1 MAAVSLD
8 GMPLEVLIGAWVATG
23 LTLFIY
29 SFLYKD
35 NPLFKLGEHLYVG
48 ISVGYS
54 IVITIYA
61 VGVKLLWVPMTE
73 EGKWHLL
80 IPALLGLMI
89 SARFFPKI
97 AWLSRISF
105 AFVVG
110 FGSGTIIPR
119 LISSNVLSQLED
131 TIQPLVTMTAS
142 GLTYTIDVLDPR
154 SDVNN
159 VITLIGVVSVL
170 FYFFF
175 SVEHRGVGHAVA
187 RTGIVFLMIAF
198 GAAFGYTVMSR
209 MSLLIGRFDD
219 LIVFSGAEYGRPT
232 FVLIALV
239 VGFLFLLHYREKR
252 KTAAPGPDTPPS

>member
-1 MAAVSLD
+1 MLSN
-8 GMPLEVLIGAWVATG
+8 GIPMEVLIGAWVATG

-29 SFLYKD
+29 TFLYKD
-35 NPLFKLGEHLYVG
+35 NPLFKLGEHVYVG

-61 VGVKLLWVPMTE
+61 VGVKLLWIPITQ
-73 EGKWHLL
+73 EGEGHLL
-80 IPALLGLMI
+80 IPALLGLRI
-89 SARFFPKI
+89 AARFFPKI

-131 TIQPLVTMTAS
+131 TIKPLVSMTAS
-142 GLTYTIDVLDPR
+142 GLTFSMNVLDPK

-159 VITLIGVVSVL
+159 LITLIGVVSVL

-175 SVEHRGVGHAVA
+175 SVEHRGVGKAVA
-187 RTGIVFLMIAF
+187 RTGIVFLMVAF

-219 LIVFSGAEYGRPT
+219 LIVFSGAEYGCPT
-232 FVLIALV
+232 FIWIALV
-239 VGFLFLLHYREKR
+239 VGFLVYFHFRDKR
-252 KTAAPGPDTPPS
+252 RMTTAASDGTNEP

>member
-1 MAAVSLD
+1 MPTD
-8 GMPLEVLIGAWVATG
+8 GIPIDVLIGAWVATG

-29 SFLYKD
+29 TFLYRD

-73 EGKWHLL
+73 EGQWQLL
-80 IPALLGLMI
+80 IPSLLGLMI
-89 SARFFPKI
+89 SARFFPRI

-131 TIQPLVTMTAS
+131 TIRPLATMTAS
-142 GLTYTIDVLDPR
+142 GLTYTINFLDPK
-154 SDVNN
+154 SDINN
-159 VITLIGVVSVL
+159 LITLIGVLSVL

-175 SVEHRGVGHAVA
+175 SVEHRGAGQAVA

-219 LIVFSGAEYGRPT
+219 LIIFSGAEYGRPT
-232 FVLIALV
+232 FVLLV
-239 VGFLFLLHYREKR
+239 LTIGVLVYWAYREKQTPQT
-252 KTAAPGPDTPPS
+252 TAEEKS

>member
-1 MAAVSLD
+1 MDA
-8 GMPLEVLIGAWVATG
+8 LIGAWVAAG

-29 SFLYKD
+29 TFLYKD

-73 EGKWHLL
+73 DGQWQLV

-89 SARFFPKI
+89 AARFFPSI

-131 TIQPLVTMTAS
+131 TIKPMVTMTAS
-142 GLTYTIDVLDPR
+142 GLTYTLDFLDPK

-159 VITLIGVVSVL
+159 LITLIGVVSVL

-175 SVEHRGVGHAVA
+175 SVEHRGIGRAVA

-232 FVLIALV
+232 FVLIALI
-239 VGFLFLLHYREKR
+239 VGFLLYFHHR
-252 KTAAPGPDTPPS
+252 DTRRIPPADSPHSST

>member
-1 MAAVSLD
+1 MF
-8 GMPLEVLIGAWVATG
+8 IGAWVATG

-29 SFLYKD
+29 TFLYKD
-35 NPLFKLGEHLYVG
+35 NPLFKFGEHLYVG

-73 EGKWHLL
+73 EGQWQL
-80 IPALLGLMI
+80 ILPALLGLMI
-89 SARFFPKI
+89 SARFFPRI

-131 TIQPLVTMTAS
+131 TIMPLATMTAS
-142 GLTYTIDVLDPR
+142 GLTYTMNFLDPK
-154 SDVNN
+154 SDINN
-159 VITLIGVVSVL
+159 LITLIGVVSVL

-175 SVEHRGVGHAVA
+175 SVEHRGVGQAVA

-232 FVLIALV
+232 FVLLALTIGV
-239 VGFLFLLHYREKR
+239 LAYWAYREKKANR
-252 KTAAPGPDTPPS
+252 TTTGEER

>member
-1 MAAVSLD
+1 MDAS
-8 GMPLEVLIGAWVATG
+8 GIPIEVLIGVWVATG

-29 SFLYKD
+29 TFLYRD
-35 NPLFKLGEHLYVG
+35 NPLFKLGEHVYVG

-61 VGVKLLWVPMTE
+61 VGVKLLWIPITQ
-73 EGKWHLL
+73 EGQWHLL

-89 SARFFPKI
+89 AARFFPKI

-131 TIQPLVTMTAS
+131 TIKPLVSMTAS
-142 GLTYTIDVLDPR
+142 GLTFSMNVLDPK

-159 VITLIGVVSVL
+159 LITLIGVVSVL

-175 SVEHRGVGHAVA
+175 SVEHRGVGKAVA
-187 RTGIVFLMIAF
+187 RTGIVFLMVAF

-232 FVLIALV
+232 FVLLV
-239 VGFLFLLHYREKR
+239 LVIGFMFYLHHRDRR
-252 KTAAPGPDTPPS
+252 KAITSASDSSLS

>member
-1 MAAVSLD
+1 MPTD
-8 GMPLEVLIGAWVATG
+8 GMPLDMFIGAWVATG

-29 SFLYKD
+29 TFLYKD

-73 EGKWHLL
+73 EGQWQLL

-89 SARFFPKI
+89 SARFFPRI

-110 FGSGTIIPR
+110 FGTGTIIPR

-131 TIQPLVTMTAS
+131 TITPLATMTAS
-142 GLTYTIDVLDPR
+142 GLTYTIEFLDPK
-154 SDVNN
+154 SDINN
-159 VITLIGVVSVL
+159 LITLIGVVSVL

-175 SVEHRGVGHAVA
+175 SVEHRGVGQAVA

-232 FVLIALV
+232 FVWIALV
-239 VGFLFLLHYREKR
+239 IGFLTYFHLRDKR
-252 KTAAPGPDTPPS
+252 RTRASDSTLS

>member
-1 MAAVSLD
+1 MISEIPMHMLV
-8 GMPLEVLIGAWVATG
+8 GAWVATG

-29 SFLYKD
+29 TFLYKD
-35 NPLFKLGEHLYVG
+35 NPLFKIGEHLYVG

-61 VGVKLLWVPMTE
+61 VGVKLLWIPIAQD
-73 EGKWHLL
+73 GQWQLI

-89 SARFFPKI
+89 SAKLFPKI

-131 TIQPLVTMTAS
+131 TIQPLATMTIS
-142 GLTYTIDVLDPR
+142 GLSHTTNFLDHD
-154 SDVNN
+154 SDINN
-159 VITLIGVVSVL
+159 LITLIGVISVL

-175 SVEHRGVGHAVA
+175 SVEHRGIGQAIA

-219 LIVFSGAEYGRPT
+219 LILFSGAEYGSPT
-232 FVLIALV
+232 IVLMLLV
-239 VGFLFLLHYREKR
+239 VAFLIYFHHRDKEKQ
-252 KTAAPGPDTPPS
+252 KTSNEQNS

>member
-1 MAAVSLD
+1 MPAD
-8 GMPLEVLIGAWVATG
+8 GMPLDMLIGAWVATG

-29 SFLYKD
+29 TFLYKD
-35 NPLFKLGEHLYVG
+35 NPLFKLGEHVYVG

-61 VGVKLLWVPMTE
+61 VGVKLLWIPMTE
-73 EGKWHLL
+73 EGQWQLL

-89 SARFFPKI
+89 SARFFPRI

-131 TIQPLVTMTAS
+131 TIMPLATMTAS
-142 GLTYTIDVLDPR
+142 GLTYTMNFLDPK
-154 SDVNN
+154 SDINN
-159 VITLIGVVSVL
+159 LITLIGVVSVL

-175 SVEHRGVGHAVA
+175 SVEHRGVGQAVA

-219 LIVFSGAEYGRPT
+219 LIVFSGVEYGRPT
-232 FVLIALV
+232 FVLLALTIGV
-239 VGFLFLLHYREKR
+239 LAYWAYREKKANR
-252 KTAAPGPDTPPS
+252 TTTGEER